1 MNDKTELTEL
11 LQAIGAIKRKLNEL
25 ISKKGVLAPEVIEV
39 SQQLDK
45 LLTEYYEIRKNG
57 KEKPSP
63 EEDDPEKD

>member
-1 MNDKTELTEL
+1 MLF
-11 LQAIGAIKRKLNEL
+11 R
-25 ISKKGVLAPEVIEV
+25 SKKGVLAPEVIEV